1 MAARPSARFHLDRN
15 SPSKF
20 RSRLP
25 ALAMAVLICISISL
39 FAFQTRGG
47 LRRDQPLTSNL
58 STLAKQIA
66 PQQGGTVVLV
76 MGNRAMNDMLE
87 NWVISATA
95 VLPPLK
101 FVVLPLDEEGYNDL
115 LRRKVPN
122 VVRDERAWS
131 MFSANGSSFGG
142 AGYYAMSKYKWQATR
157 ALLHEGFDVLMSDP
171 DIVLLR
177 NPLPYF
183 VRLLVCAFVALS
195 QPTLRLQTTMAPCDM
210 YIQLDVGDDVTGAW
224 ARANGGFGSGHA
236 MYQNTGFVFFRST
249 PDTIRVLNV
258 YSDFVDEAGPKSPD
272 DQTLW
277 NQ

>member
-183 VRLLVCAFVALS
+183 VRLLEALL
-195 QPTLRLQTTMAPCDM
+195 LRFLSLPSGCRLRWPRAICTYSSTSVTT
-210 YIQLDVGDDVTGAW
+210 
-224 ARANGGFGSGHA
+224 S
-236 MYQNTGFVFFRST
+236 
-249 PDTIRVLNV
+249 RVLGHV
-258 YSDFVDEAGPKSPD
+258 LMGALVQAMLCTK
-272 DQTLW
+272 TLGLSFFGRRRTRSAC
-277 NQ
+277 